1 MVIWLCKF
9 NKFEFFRGGVYH
21 KIPFGSF
28 FSEKKLK
35 IFLNRAKI
43 NDIALIILYLETKIW
58 ACTVLIRPCLLTIS
72 ENIWKKNVSC
82 KEFPKILR
90 CDYFIFWGKSRYLI
104 ETGTLF
110 WKSELYIRYTYIFLN
125 TSLPILIFFF

>member
-72 ENIWKKNVSC
+72 ENIWKKMFHAKNFLKYSDVI
-82 KEFPKILR
+82 IL
-90 CDYFIFWGKSRYLI
+90 YFGEKSRYLI